1 MVTSANV
8 VAVGLQRLENV
19 SCTSLPATAAV
30 AISRTVELF
39 VSPAPR
45 SVGDVHVVCHANDA
59 EGVDAADASE
69 KLPTD
74 QLSTAASPRAK

>member
-19 SCTSLPATAAV
+19 SCTSLPATATV
-30 AISRTVELF
+30 AMSRTVELF
-39 VSPAPR
+39 ANPRAR
-45 SVGDVHVVCHANDA
+45 SVGDVHVVCHPNDA

-74 QLSTAASPRAK
+74 QLSTAVNAIAK